1 MDTREVTVIYT
12 KYIWIAK
19 NINWLC
25 TCLSPSRAWCG
36 CLHGDSFRK
45 GSWWKQSIMGAK
57 FEKVPLW
64 TQPIKCKFFW
74 SSETGL
80 ERSDYCQ
87 SQVYICVFSEK
98 LTYFNLYVDDYVIVS
113 HKQEAITSL
122 IESLNN
128 VTVKYFLIDKRD
140 ISNYLGVNIKK
151 ISYGT
156 FKLSQSHLVEKIIN
170 HVRL

>member
-1 MDTREVTVIYT
+1 
-12 KYIWIAK
+12 
-19 NINWLC
+19 
-25 TCLSPSRAWCG
+25 
-36 CLHGDSFRK
+36 
-45 GSWWKQSIMGAK
+45 MGAN

-64 TQPIKCKFFW
+64 TQPIKCKLFC

-151 ISYGT
+151 NSYGT
-156 FKLSQSHLVEKIIN
+156 L
-170 HVRL
+170 